1 MKNILEAFRRRGI
14 RKGLVFIPD
23 ISGFTELVHST
34 DVITGR
40 MIIRELLG
48 TLLRHNTLRMKVAEI
63 EGDAIFFFKWK
74 AIPSPDELYA
84 QFEKMKTAFDKKVQE
99 LQYRFNIPI
108 VLHLKAIAHF
118 GEMAAYKLGGFTKI
132 YGEVV
137 VEAHRLLKNNVPGRS
152 YLLITDE
159 LLAVSGKEAD
169 LFQAQR
175 PDQLCELYHGLGSL
189 CFSYILFEY
198 FRPATAQFL

>member
-1 MKNILEAFRRRGI
+1 MIRRRGI

-23 ISGFTELVHST
+23 ISGFTELVRST
-34 DVITGR
+34 DVVTGR
-40 MIIRELLG
+40 MIVRELLG
-48 TLLRHNTLRMKVAEI
+48 TLLRHNTLGMKVAEI
-63 EGDAIFFFKWK
+63 EGDAVFFFKWK
-74 AIPSPDELYA
+74 AIPSPDALYA

-99 LQYRFNIPI
+99 LQFRFNIPI
-108 VLHLKAIAHF
+108 TLHLKAIAHY

-159 LLAVSGKEAD
+159 LMGVSGHESN
-169 LFQAQR
+169 LYQACR
-175 PDQLCELYHGLGSL
+175 PDKLCELYHGLGSL
-189 CFSYILFEY
+189 CFTYVLFEY
-198 FRPATAQFL
+198 FKPATAQFL